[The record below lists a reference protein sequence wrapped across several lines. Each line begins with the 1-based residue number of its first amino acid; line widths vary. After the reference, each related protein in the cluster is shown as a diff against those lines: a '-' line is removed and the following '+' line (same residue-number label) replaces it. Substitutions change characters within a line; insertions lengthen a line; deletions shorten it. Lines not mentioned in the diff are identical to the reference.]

1 MADEL
6 ARVATIGRAVAAAM
20 PAIHDADLCDVQ
32 RRQVVQ
38 RAAPWLADVLA
49 DLFAD
54 PAADPVTGYAPMAPA
69 VAVVVSAGQATVAE
83 RVFDILC
90 ERRFSHL
97 SRTQAR
103 RYRAATLAHLQ
114 ADAAQQQPLRFFYDL
129 GGGYHA
135 GLRADF
141 ADLRFVP
148 GLGELLALR
157 QIRGF
162 AHAVAAVYPPGV
174 RFHLVI
180 DDRCAAVANGIGQAQ
195 TAGYVAR
202 LRALLEALRM
212 NAVVTLLVESETV
225 PADVY
230 QAAFD
235 ACPSPAPA
243 ADEPSPAT
251 LENIRRFLGRACSP
265 AQALAHLARYQ
276 RAQSVSERLLALRLN
291 GVRLTQ
297 RATPN
302 SLGFRAFPGGDSRL
316 QSGEVVVL
324 ASARAGPRPL
334 LVTSRNRAACA
345 LWPLAAA
352 ELPPAWPLALGPV
365 FAALPLDE
373 AGASA

>member
-1 MADEL
+1 
-6 ARVATIGRAVAAAM
+6 M
-20 PAIHDADLCDVQ
+20 PTTHDADLCGAQ
-32 RRQVVQ
+32 RQPVVQ

-49 DLFAD
+49 DLL
-54 PAADPVTGYAPMAPA
+54 ADPVACPVVDPVRGSAPMAPA
-69 VAVVVSAGQATVAE
+69 AADAVSAGAQAVAE

-97 SRTQAR
+97 SRTQAQ
-103 RYRAATLAHLQ
+103 RYRAATLARLQ
-114 ADAAQQQPLRFFYDL
+114 ADAARQQPLRFFYDL

-135 GLRADF
+135 GLRADY
-141 ADLRFVP
+141 ADLRFAP

-157 QIRGF
+157 QIRRF
-162 AHAVAAVYPPGV
+162 ARAVVAVYPPGV

-180 DDRCAAVANGIGQAQ
+180 DDRCAAVANGIGLAQ

-202 LRALLEALRM
+202 LRALLEALHL
-212 NAVVTLLVESETV
+212 NAVATLLVESEAV

-235 ACPSPAPA
+235 ACPSPLPA
-243 ADEPSPAT
+243 ADAPSPAT

-265 AQALAHLARYQ
+265 AQALARLARYQ
-276 RAQSVSERLLALRLN
+276 RAQSASERLLAPWLN

-297 RATPN
+297 RATPT

-324 ASARAGPRPL
+324 ASACAAARPL

-345 LWPLAAA
+345 LWPLAEA

-365 FAALPLDE
+365 FAALPLGEMDTP
-373 AGASA
+373 A

>member
-1 MADEL
+1 MAAEL
-6 ARVATIGRAVAAAM
+6 ARVAMIGRVGAAAM
-20 PAIHDADLCDVQ
+20 PAAQGADLCGAQ
-32 RRQVVQ
+32 RQPVVQ
-38 RAAPWLADVLA
+38 RAAPWLAAVLA
-49 DLFAD
+49 D
-54 PAADPVTGYAPMAPA
+54 PVACPVHGSAPMAPA
-69 VAVVVSAGQATVAE
+69 AAVAVSAGAEAVAG

-97 SRTQAR
+97 SRTQAQ
-103 RYRAATLAHLQ
+103 RYRAATLARLQ
-114 ADAAQQQPLRFFYDL
+114 ADAARQQPLRFFYDL

-141 ADLRFVP
+141 ADLRFAP

-157 QIRGF
+157 QIRWF
-162 AHAVAAVYPPGV
+162 ARAVAAVYPPGV

-180 DDRCAAVANGIGQAQ
+180 DDRCAALANGIGLAQ

-212 NAVVTLLVESETV
+212 NAVATLLVESQAV
-225 PADVY
+225 PAPAY

-235 ACPSPAPA
+235 ACPSPAQA
-243 ADEPSPAT
+243 ADAPGPAT

-276 RAQSVSERLLALRLN
+276 RAQSVSERLLAPWLT

-297 RATPN
+297 RATPT

-324 ASARAGPRPL
+324 ASARAAARPL

-345 LWPLAAA
+345 LWPLTAA

-365 FAALPLDE
+365 FAALPRDE